1 MRRKSESHK
10 IHDRIMIP
18 LTLGIVPGGLLTFIL
33 VDAFQPI
40 LVYLYFNRFMIP
52 GKEVSMAGFVCIFI
66 VLLKNLHA
74 MMNFLAK
81 MTNRCTKSTFL
92 RHYQVI
98 SSLFL
103 ILLEILKEHYEAL
116 KYFGSHRILSPK
128 IKPKV
133 GYPISR
139 KVLET
144 MLASSNFLTSLLNLC
159 VGLVLSTCN
168 FVITGC
174 ILEFQMEELQP
185 GFLESGENWFKITR
199 TDRFFYLNR

>member
-92 RHYQVI
+92 RHYQVNCHFYHI
-98 SSLFL
+98 NFTKNYKGALRS
-103 ILLEILKEHYEAL
+103 LEI
-116 KYFGSHRILSPK
+116 FRI
-128 IKPKV
+128 
-133 GYPISR
+133 
-139 KVLET
+139 
-144 MLASSNFLTSLLNLC
+144 SSNF
-159 VGLVLSTCN
+159 
-168 FVITGC
+168 IT
-174 ILEFQMEELQP
+174 
-185 GFLESGENWFKITR
+185 K
-199 TDRFFYLNR
+199 D

>member
-81 MTNRCTKSTFL
+81 MTNRCIKSTFL
-92 RHYQVI
+92 RLYQVNSHVFHI
-98 SSLFL
+98 NLSNNY
-103 ILLEILKEHYEAL
+103 KEHYEAL

-185 GFLESGENWFKITR
+185 GFLESGENWLKITR
-199 TDRFFYLNR
+199 TDRFLI